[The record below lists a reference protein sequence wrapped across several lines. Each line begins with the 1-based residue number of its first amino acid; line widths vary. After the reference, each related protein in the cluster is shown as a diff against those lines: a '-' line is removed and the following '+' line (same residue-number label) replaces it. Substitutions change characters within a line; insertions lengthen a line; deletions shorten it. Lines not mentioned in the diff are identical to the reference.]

1 MADSLTLPSASVSLG
16 RRVSVWCLTMYCGFL
31 VVMGLPVEL
40 GPRALHAVTTPVRDV
55 LDDYGYNPWHFVF
68 PGRRGLNKR
77 RNFAVR
83 YTGITS
89 QGERVVL
96 HEAPPGLTGPAMRIL
111 DDARTTASIK
121 IFGLTEGGALMLRR
135 SDERWALTVER
146 IRRQGTPKRSVLG
159 FCSSDTLNGGRDL
172 SAVELDLFAAGI
184 AYESGEQYGRGVRL
198 LRANCDAQTVS
209 PLDGDA
215 DNRPEWPGVEWLA
228 VP

>member
-1 MADSLTLPSASVSLG
+1 M
-16 RRVSVWCLTMYCGFL
+16 
-31 VVMGLPVEL
+31 
-40 GPRALHAVTTPVRDV
+40 
-55 LDDYGYNPWHFVF
+55 F

-77 RNFAVR
+77 RNIAVR
-83 YTGITS
+83 YTGITPH
-89 QGERVVL
+89 GERIVL
-96 HEAPPGLTGPAMRIL
+96 HEAPPGLTGPAVRIF

-146 IRRQGTPKRSVLG
+146 VRRQGSPKRSVLG
-159 FCSSDTLNGGRDL
+159 FCSSETLNGGLDL

-184 AYESGEQYGRGVRL
+184 AYESGQQYGRGVRL
-198 LRANCDAQTVS
+198 LRADCEEQAVV

-215 DNRPEWPGVEWLA
+215 SDRPDWPGVEWLA